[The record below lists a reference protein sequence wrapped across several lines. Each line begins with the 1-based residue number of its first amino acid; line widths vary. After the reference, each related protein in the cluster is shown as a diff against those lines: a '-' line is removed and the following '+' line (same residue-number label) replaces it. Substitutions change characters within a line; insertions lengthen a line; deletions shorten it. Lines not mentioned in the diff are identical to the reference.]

1 VVATALLGAWL
12 DAAPRSHYRAGGSQ
26 RLSQVETVRADV
38 ASWTDDGS
46 DSVPAGLDA
55 VREIGAELKIL
66 LTG

>member
-1 VVATALLGAWL
+1 
-12 DAAPRSHYRAGGSQ
+12 
-26 RLSQVETVRADV
+26 VRADV

-46 DSVPAGLDA
+46 DSVPASLDA